1 MKSTEKEI
9 PELDIAG
16 LLALK
21 AFERPDENRTEK
33 NISNI
38 MREVNSTGNVPT
50 LLLFP
55 EKGLKWMVA
64 QPRYGIAALFIL
76 FLGLHLMDHPRP
88 EEWVAESTLKA
99 PSPAESI
106 VAGTNAVPR
115 VNRMPALAKD
125 PALYSPYSEA
135 PKPLLTSFGE

>member
-1 MKSTEKEI
+1 MNTTKKKS

-16 LLALK
+16 LVALR
-21 AFERPDENRTEK
+21 AYERPDPDRTEK

-38 MREVNSTGNVPT
+38 MREVNSTQNVPT

-55 EKGLKWMVA
+55 EKGLQWMIA

-88 EEWVAESTLKA
+88 PELVAQSTLRA

-106 VAGTNAVPR
+106 IANTNTVPR

-125 PALYSPYSEA
+125 PALYSPYSEDS
-135 PKPLLTSFGE
+135 KPLLTSFGE